1 MYGIVLT
8 AVLATAGNGPVG
20 QTYYDSGP
28 GTLADLRRELEELR
42 KAQTAG
48 RIDALKQTIA
58 DLRMEVILQRLS
70 ELRRE
75 IEEVR
80 GERGGRGRAGPRMP
94 PAGAGL
100 RPPADRAVVQVQAP
114 PGATLAVNDRE
125 FPLSA
130 PQSVFITP
138 RLPPGKDYHY
148 NFKVSVGRDG
158 KRESRSQRV
167 TVRPGQVVR
176 VSYDDMREGGDRK

>member
-20 QTYYDSGP
+20 QIYYDSGP

-42 KAQTAG
+42 KVGMAQ
-48 RIDALKQTIA
+48 RIDSLKQTIG

-80 GERGGRGRAGPRMP
+80 RERGGPGGP
-94 PAGAGL
+94 GLGL
-100 RPPADRAVVQVQAP
+100 RPPADRAVVVVQAP

-125 FPLSA
+125 FPLNA
-130 PQSVFITP
+130 PQSSFITP
-138 RLPPGKDYHY
+138 RLQPGKDYHY
-148 NFKVSVGRDG
+148 NFKVNVSRDG
-158 KRESRSQRV
+158 KRASRSQRV

-176 VSYDDMREGGDRK
+176 VSYDDMREGDDRK